1 MVQRGRSTDLP
12 VCRGLN
18 APGMVP
24 QFGLRGYQAPDS
36 RGVDTLAALR
46 P

>member
-18 APGMVP
+18 APGVVP
-24 QFGLRGYQAPDS
+24 EFGLWGYRAPGS